1 MCLNIDLNSCFTRRK
16 VSRSHKEKK
25 PGYKRKKKKPK
36 YKTKSHCTN
45 FQSYS
50 SRPSYGKKPK
60 YKKKKK
66 KAKKFSHHHHR
77 LFKVP
82 KKSLGHHV
90 HIDGSKKINKAKK
103 VLKQSQVGLFNN
115 NKAFLAG
122 HSATWQAGRTP
133 TRKRKEHKF
142 KTSRRAAVARRK
154 QNPFFPRILKDTIRG
169 DTRTIHIGI

>member
-1 MCLNIDLNSCFTRRK
+1 MFLIIDLNSCFACRI
-16 VSRSHKEKK
+16 VSRSHSEKK

-36 YKTKSHCTN
+36 YKTKSNCSN

-82 KKSLGHHV
+82 KKSFGHHV
-90 HIDGSKKINKAKK
+90 HIDGSKKINKEKK

-122 HSATWQAGRTP
+122 HSATWQAGRTR
-133 TRKRKEHKF
+133 TRKRKEQKF

>member
-1 MCLNIDLNSCFTRRK
+1 MFFTIVLNSCFTRRI
-16 VSRSHKEKK
+16 VSRSHREKK

-66 KAKKFSHHHHR
+66 KAKKFSRHHHR

-82 KKSLGHHV
+82 KKSFGHHV
-90 HIDGSKKINKAKK
+90 HIDGSKKINKEKK

-122 HSATWQAGRTP
+122 HSATWQAGRIR

-142 KTSRRAAVARRK
+142 KTSQRAAVARRK
-154 QNPFFPRILKDTIRG
+154 QNPFFPRILNDTIRG